1 MRSTKVIEVETVVK
15 VLDEEK
21 LKEAEEKINR
31 EKAQILQQIEA
42 ERRKIENAINVG
54 EEEKKRF
61 FKFLKLFI
69 LYFKD
74 YFMKMNSV
82 KSVSMITTM
91 NKKI

>member
-31 EKAQILQQIEA
+31 EKAQIVQQIEA
-42 ERRKIENAINVG
+42 ERRKIENAINVD

-61 FKFLKLFI
+61 FKFLNFFI
-69 LYFKD
+69 FYFKD

-82 KSVSMITTM
+82 KSVLVTTTM

>member
-42 ERRKIENAINVG
+42 ERRKIENAINVD

-61 FKFLKLFI
+61 SLFI
-69 LYFKD
+69 
-74 YFMKMNSV
+74 
-82 KSVSMITTM
+82 
-91 NKKI
+91 NKKCLLFSDLIIRTILLPLKSKKSKNG